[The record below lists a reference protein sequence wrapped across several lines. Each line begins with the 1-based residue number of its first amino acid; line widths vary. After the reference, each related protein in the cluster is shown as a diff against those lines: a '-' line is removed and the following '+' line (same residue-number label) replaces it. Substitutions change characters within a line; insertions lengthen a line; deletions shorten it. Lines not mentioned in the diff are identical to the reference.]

1 MKYIT
6 LFEQQTA
13 FDNAKST
20 LDKPNM
26 SLVTE
31 TGNVYSLSVG
41 GGVTYEYVDLG
52 LPSGLKWAKCNVGA
66 EKETDAGLY
75 FAWGETTGYT
85 ASQVETD
92 KHFSESDYK
101 YGNSS
106 SNLTKYNQS
115 DGKTVLESADDA
127 ATQIMGGDWRMP
139 TETEFQE
146 LLDNT
151 DKLWTTINGVNG
163 YKFTSKKE
171 GYQNNSIF
179 IPAAG
184 YCSEGSVYNVG
195 DYGDVWSSSLNAS
208 SPYGAWYLRF
218 NSGYC
223 RMYSYYRCYGQSVR
237 GVRK

>member
-6 LFEQQTA
+6 LFEGQTA
-13 FDNAKST
+13 FDEAKST
-20 LDKPNM
+20 LDRPNV
-26 SLVTE
+26 SYVKE
-31 TGNVYSLSVG
+31 NGNVYSLAVA

-52 LPSGLKWAKCNVGA
+52 LSVKWAKCNVGA

-85 ASQVETD
+85 ASQVGTD
-92 KHFSESDYK
+92 KQFSWSDYK
-101 YGNSS
+101 YGNSN

-127 ATQIMGGDWRMP
+127 ASQIMGGEWRMP
-139 TETEFQE
+139 TETEIQE
-146 LLDNT
+146 LLSNT
-151 DKLWTTINGVNG
+151 NKEWTQVNGVNG
-163 YKFTSKKE
+163 YKFTSNKE

-184 YCSEGSVYNVG
+184 YYYDGSVYYVG
-195 DYGDVWSSSLNAS
+195 SYGYVWSSSLSTSTPN
-208 SPYGAWYLRF
+208 GAWYLNF
-218 NSGYC
+218 DSGNCY
-223 RMYSYYRCYGQSVR
+223 MGSSYRCGGQSVR

>member
-1 MKYIT
+1 MTESYLIPLKMKQFI
-6 LFEQQTA
+6 
-13 FDNAKST
+13 
-20 LDKPNM
+20 
-26 SLVTE
+26 
-31 TGNVYSLSVG
+31 G
-41 GGVTYEYVDLG
+41 GGVKYEYVDLG
-52 LPSGLKWAKCNVGA
+52 LSVKWAKCNVGA

-85 ASQVETD
+85 ASQVGTD
-92 KHFSESDYK
+92 KQFSWSDYK

-127 ATQIMGGDWRMP
+127 ASQIMGGDWRMP
-139 TETEFQE
+139 TKDEFQE

-151 DKLWTTINGVNG
+151 DKLWTTINGVSG
-163 YKFTSKKE
+163 YKFTSIKE

-184 YCSEGSVYNVG
+184 YCGSGSVSNVG
-195 DYGDVWSSSLNAS
+195 RNGSVWSSSLYTSNPGS
-208 SPYGAWYLRF
+208 AWYLNF
-218 NSGYC
+218 GSGSCGMSSGGRYIG
-223 RMYSYYRCYGQSVR
+223 RSVR

>member
-31 TGNVYSLSVG
+31 TGNVYSLAVG
-41 GGVTYEYVDLG
+41 EVKYEYVDLG
-52 LPSGLKWAKCNVGA
+52 LSVKWAKCNVGA

-85 ASQVETD
+85 ASQVKTD
-92 KHFSESDYK
+92 KRSSWRDSQ

-115 DGKTVLESADDA
+115 DSKTVLESTDDA

-139 TETEFQE
+139 TEADFQE
-146 LLDNT
+146 LLNG
-151 DKLWTTINGVNG
+151 TTNKWMQVNGVNG
-163 YKFTSKKE
+163 IKFTSRTDTSK
-171 GYQNNSIF
+171 YIF

-184 YCSEGSVYNVG
+184 FCSDGSVNNVDRG
-195 DYGDVWSSSLNAS
+195 YVWGSSLNTS
-208 SPYGAWYLRF
+208 SHNYAWGLYF
-218 NSGYC
+218 DSGYC
-223 RMYSYYRCYGQSVR
+223 GMSHHYRYGGLPVR

>member
-52 LPSGLKWAKCNVGA
+52 LSVKWAKCNVGA

-85 ASQVETD
+85 ASQVGTD
-92 KHFSESDYK
+92 KQFSWSDYK
-101 YGNSS
+101 YGNGD

-115 DGKTVLESADDA
+115 DGKTVLESVDDA
-127 ATQIMGGDWRMP
+127 AAQIMGGDWRMP
-139 TETEFQE
+139 TKAEIQE
-146 LLDNT
+146 LIGNT
-151 DKLWTTINGVNG
+151 TKEWTQVNGVNG
-163 YKFTSKKE
+163 YKFTSNKE
-171 GYQNNSIF
+171 GFQNNSIF
-179 IPAAG
+179 FPAADG
-184 YCSEGSVYNVG
+184 CGDGSVGSVG
-195 DYGDVWSSSLNAS
+195 DGGYVWSSSLDTS
-208 SPYGAWYLRF
+208 RPYGAWGLYF
-218 NSGYC
+218 YSGDCDMDSGY
-223 RMYSYYRCYGQSVR
+223 RCNGRSVR

>member
-41 GGVTYEYVDLG
+41 GVTYEYVDLG
-52 LPSGLKWAKCNVGA
+52 LSVKWAKCNVGA

-85 ASQVETD
+85 ASQVGTD
-92 KHFSESDYK
+92 KRFSWSDYK

-106 SNLTKYNQS
+106 SKLTKYNQS

-127 ATQIMGGDWRMP
+127 ASQIMGSDWRMP
-139 TETEFQE
+139 TEAEFQE
-146 LLDNT
+146 LLSG
-151 DKLWTTINGVNG
+151 TTNEWMQVNGVNG
-163 YKFTSKKE
+163 IKFTSRTDTSK
-171 GYQNNSIF
+171 YIF

-184 YCSEGSVYNVG
+184 FCSDGSVNNVDRG
-195 DYGDVWSSSLNAS
+195 YVWSSSLNTS
-208 SPYGAWYLRF
+208 SPNYAWGLYF
-218 NSGYC
+218 DSGYC
-223 RMYSYYRCYGQSVR
+223 GMSHHYRYGGLPVR

>member
-31 TGNVYSLSVG
+31 TGNVYSLAVG

-52 LPSGLKWAKCNVGA
+52 LSVKWAKCNVGA

-85 ASQVETD
+85 ASQVGTD
-92 KHFSESDYK
+92 KQFSLSDYK

-106 SNLTKYNQS
+106 SNLTKNNQS
-115 DGKTVLESADDA
+115 DSKTVLESTDDA
-127 ATQIMGGDWRMP
+127 ASQIMGGDWRMP
-139 TETEFQE
+139 TDAEFQE
-146 LLDNT
+146 LI
-151 DKLWTTINGVNG
+151 DKTTKEWTQVNGVNG
-163 YKFTSKKE
+163 YKFTSKIN
-171 GYQNNSIF
+171 GNSIF

-184 YCSEGSVYNVG
+184 YCSNGSVISVG
-195 DYGDVWSSSLNAS
+195 NHGRVWSSSLYTSDPNNAWGLGFS
-208 SPYGAWYLRF
+208 SGGCNVSYGSRYNGR
-218 NSGYC
+218 
-223 RMYSYYRCYGQSVR
+223 SVR

>member
-31 TGNVYSLSVG
+31 TGNVYSLAVG

-52 LPSGLKWAKCNVGA
+52 LSVKWAKCNVGA

-75 FAWGETTGYT
+75 FTWGETTGYT
-85 ASQVETD
+85 ASQVGTD
-92 KHFSESDYK
+92 KQFSWSDYK

-106 SNLTKYNQS
+106 DLTKYNQS
-115 DGKTVLESADDA
+115 DGKTVLESTDDA
-127 ATQIMGGDWRMP
+127 ASQIMGGDWRMP
-139 TETEFQE
+139 TKAEFQE
-146 LLDNT
+146 LI
-151 DKLWTTINGVNG
+151 DKTTKEWTQVNGVNG
-163 YKFTSKKE
+163 YKFTSKIN
-171 GYQNNSIF
+171 GNSIF

-184 YCSEGSVYNVG
+184 SCGDGEVYDVG
-195 DYGDVWSSSLNAS
+195 DYGSVWSSSLGTS
-208 SPYGAWYLRF
+208 SPSYAWYLDF
-218 NSGYC
+218 GSSLCSMN
-223 RMYSYYRCYGQSVR
+223 SYYRYNGRSVR

>member
-31 TGNVYSLSVG
+31 TGNVYSLAVG

-52 LPSGLKWAKCNVGA
+52 LSVKWAKCNVGA

-85 ASQVETD
+85 ASQVGND
-92 KHFSESDYK
+92 KQFSWSDYK

-127 ATQIMGGDWRMP
+127 VSQIMGSDWRMP
-139 TETEFQE
+139 TKAEFDE

-151 DKLWTTINGVNG
+151 TKEWTQVNGVNG
-163 YKFTSKKE
+163 YKFTSNKE

-184 YCSEGSVYNVG
+184 YCNNDSVSSVGGSGN
-195 DYGDVWSSSLNAS
+195 VWSSSLYTSRPNL
-208 SPYGAWYLRF
+208 AWYLYF
-218 NSGYC
+218 GSGHCSMSNLNRC
-223 RMYSYYRCYGQSVR
+223 RGWSVR

>member
-31 TGNVYSLSVG
+31 TGNVYSLAVG

-52 LPSGLKWAKCNVGA
+52 LPSHLKWAKCNIGA

-85 ASQVETD
+85 ASQVRTD
-92 KHFSESDYK
+92 KHFSLGDYK
-101 YGNSS
+101 YGN
-106 SNLTKYNQS
+106 NLTKYNQS
-115 DGKTVLESADDA
+115 DAKTVLESTDDA
-127 ATQIMGGDWRMP
+127 ASQIMGGDWRMP
-139 TETEFQE
+139 TDAEFQE
-146 LLDNT
+146 LI
-151 DKLWTTINGVNG
+151 DKTTNEWVEDFNSTGVNG
-163 YKFTSKKE
+163 WKFTSKK
-171 GYQNNSIF
+171 NSSKYIF

-184 YCSEGSVYNVG
+184 YCYDGSVSSVG
-195 DYGDVWSSSLNAS
+195 GNGHVWSSSLNTS
-208 SPYGAWYLRF
+208 DPNNAWYLGF
-218 NSGYC
+218 SSGHCNVSNSG
-223 RMYSYYRCYGQSVR
+223 RYRGRSVR

>member
-13 FDNAKST
+13 FDEAKST
-20 LDKPNM
+20 LDRPNV
-26 SLVTE
+26 SYVKE
-31 TGNVYSLSVG
+31 TDNVYSLAV

-52 LPSGLKWAKCNVGA
+52 LSVKWAKCNVGA

-85 ASQVETD
+85 ESQVGTD
-92 KHFSESDYK
+92 KRFSWSDYK

-115 DGKTVLESADDA
+115 DGKTVLESADDTA
-127 ATQIMGGDWRMP
+127 SQIMGGDWRMP
-139 TETEFQE
+139 TQSECQE

-151 DKLWTTINGVNG
+151 TNEWTQVNGVNG
-163 YKFTSKKE
+163 RKFTASN
-171 GYQNNSIF
+171 GNSIF

-184 YCSEGSVYNVG
+184 FCRDGSVSAG
-195 DYGDVWSSSLNAS
+195 GYGNVWSSSRSTSYPRN
-208 SPYGAWYLRF
+208 AWYLSF
-218 NSGYC
+218 NSGNC
-223 RMYSYYRCYGQSVR
+223 GVNGSDRYYGRSVR

>member
-6 LFEQQTA
+6 LFEGQTA
-13 FDNAKST
+13 FDEAKST
-20 LDKPNM
+20 LDRPNV
-26 SLVTE
+26 SYVKE
-31 TGNVYSLSVG
+31 NGNVYSLAVG

-52 LPSGLKWAKCNVGA
+52 LSVKWAKCNVGA

-85 ASQVETD
+85 ASQVGTD
-92 KHFSESDYK
+92 KQFSWSDYK

-115 DGKTVLESADDA
+115 DGKTVLESTDDA

-139 TETEFQE
+139 TKADFDE
-146 LLDNT
+146 LLSG
-151 DKLWTTINGVNG
+151 TTNEWVTNHNGTGVNG
-163 YKFTSKKE
+163 WKFTHKTDTSK
-171 GYQNNSIF
+171 YIF

-184 YCSEGSVYNVG
+184 NCGDGSVDYVG
-195 DYGDVWSSSLNAS
+195 DYGDVWSSSLGTSN
-208 SPYGAWYLRF
+208 PYDAWYLSF
-218 NSGYC
+218 SSGNC
-223 RMYSYYRCYGQSVR
+223 SVSYDDRCLGRSVR